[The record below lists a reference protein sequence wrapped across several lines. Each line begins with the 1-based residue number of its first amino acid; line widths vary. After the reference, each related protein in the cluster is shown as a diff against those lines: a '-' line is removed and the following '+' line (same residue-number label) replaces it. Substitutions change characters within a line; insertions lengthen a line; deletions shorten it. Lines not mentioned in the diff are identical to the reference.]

1 MRIKVTTL
9 LALLA
14 FVFTYVQDVKAQDSR
29 VEGIVT
35 SMEDGLPMPGVTVLV
50 KGTNRGTTTNA
61 DGEYSIQVPS
71 GNDILVFSFVGFV
84 TKEVQ
89 IDGRTTIDV
98 ELQTDVQ
105 QLSDVVVVGYGS
117 QIREQLTG
125 NVAEVS
131 SEKLENVP
139 VTSFESAIQG
149 RASGVYVQQ
158 NNGKTGQGIS
168 IRIRGSSSVTAN
180 NQPLYVVDGIPVTS
194 DDQSITSAA
203 NNPLSDLNFN
213 DVENITVL
221 KDASAA
227 AIYGSRASNGVVLIT
242 TKSGQAGDTKFSL
255 STSTGFSEPTDK
267 KEWLNGPE
275 YLEVFDEAF
284 VRSPLNTTGDI
295 NGTVFG
301 FTRDGLYDLFLP
313 EWDPNNDTEWQD
325 LAFQDAV
332 INKFD
337 LSASGGT
344 ERTQFF
350 VSGSLLDQDGILID
364 DYFQR
369 LGGRLN
375 LDHKANDNISIGMN
389 LSLSRTVNDRL
400 STDNAFSTPVQL
412 VAQSPLQPAFN
423 DEGEPFDNTLYF
435 NGLLYRD
442 GSSFSTTRFRSLG
455 NLFAEYNV
463 TPNLSVRTELGV
475 DVLNQNEERWFG
487 ASVSRNTGEPNGLGQ
502 SRWVQVVNYTTNT
515 YANYQGTF
523 ADDHSVSATA
533 GISFNQTDRSQSFVQ
548 GRNFPNSNF
557 RTLLSAAEI
566 NGGNSTLTNY
576 NFLSYFARS
585 NYSWKDKWLFT
596 ASGRIDGSSR
606 FGEDN
611 RYGFFPAV
619 SAGWIL
625 TEEDFLD
632 SSESLSFL
640 KLRASVG
647 ITGNAE
653 IENFPALGLVDGGG
667 AYSGF
672 SGITPSQLAN
682 PDLKWEETTQ
692 YNFGLDFGLYEDRI
706 TGEVD
711 YYIKKT
717 NDLLL
722 NVNVPGTSGFLS
734 QTQNVGELENKGI
747 EFFINTYNFVG
758 EFSWSTSFN
767 LSANT
772 NKITDL
778 AGQVIEGGFIN
789 RAVEGE
795 AIGVFFQRE
804 FAGADP
810 DDGDAVYYLNRE
822 PSQAELDDGSV
833 YMNEG
838 RFGDRYITDQYGIAE
853 RVVIGNPNPDFI
865 GGISNTFSY
874 KGFDLDVLFQF
885 VYGNEIYNGGG
896 TFQSAS
902 ANFYD
907 NQTADQLNRWQEPG
921 DITDVP
927 ELRLF
932 GGNGDGESSRYI
944 SDGSYLRLKNLTLG
958 YTLPTE
964 LSDRLSLDRLRI
976 YATGV
981 NLLTFTDYD
990 GWDPE
995 VNTDFTAGNI
1005 GLGTDFY
1012 AAPQARTITLGV
1024 NIDF

>member
-1 MRIKVTTL
+1 MLLTVFSMFLFAGIDARAQNTTVTGT
-9 LALLA
+9 
-14 FVFTYVQDVKAQDSR
+14 
-29 VEGIVT
+29 VT
-35 SMEDGLPMPGVTVLV
+35 SADNGEPLPGVTVLV
-50 KGTNRGTTTNA
+50 QGTNRGTTTNA
-61 DGEYSIQVPS
+61 EGEYSIEVPS
-71 GNDILVFSFVGFV
+71 DNNILVFSFVGFR
-84 TKEVQ
+84 TQQVQ
-89 IDGRTTIDV
+89 IDGRTTIDM
-98 ELQTDVQ
+98 EMQTDIQ

-125 NVAEVS
+125 NVAEVG
-131 SEKLENVP
+131 SEELQNVP

-149 RASGVYVQQ
+149 RAAGVYVQQ

-168 IRIRGSSSVTAN
+168 IRVRGSSSVTAN

-194 DDQSITSAA
+194 TNQSINAAA

-242 TKSGQAGDTKFSL
+242 TKSGQAGETKFSL
-255 STSTGFSEPTDK
+255 SASTGFSDPTGK
-267 KEWLNGPE
+267 KEWLNGEE

-284 VRSPLNTTGDI
+284 VRSPGNTTGTID
-295 NGTVFG
+295 GTVFG
-301 FTRDGLYDLFLP
+301 FTRDGVYDTYIP
-313 EWDPNNDTEWQD
+313 GWDPNLDTEWQD
-325 LAFQDAV
+325 KAFQDAV
-332 INKFD
+332 VNKFD

-344 ERTQFF
+344 EKTQFF
-350 VSGSLLDQDGILID
+350 VSGSLLDEDGILID

-375 LDHKANDNISIGMN
+375 LDHKANDNINIGMN
-389 LSLSRTVNDRL
+389 LSLARTVNDRL
-400 STDNAFSTPVQL
+400 STDNAFSTPIQL
-412 VAQSPLQPAFN
+412 VAQSPLSPAFN
-423 DEGEPFDNTLYF
+423 EDGEPYRNTLYF

-442 GSSFSTTRFRSLG
+442 GSSFTTTRFRSLG

-463 TPNLSVRTELGV
+463 TPNISVRTELGV
-475 DVLNQNEERWFG
+475 DVLTQNEERWYG
-487 ASVSRNTGEPNGLGQ
+487 PSVSANTGEPDGTAD

-515 YANYQGTF
+515 FANYQNTF
-523 ADDHSVSATA
+523 AENHSVKGTL
-533 GISFNQTDRSQSFVQ
+533 GISFNQTDRSQSYVS
-548 GRNFPNSNF
+548 GRVFPNSNF
-557 RTLLSAAEI
+557 RTLESAAEI
-566 NGGNSTLTNY
+566 NGGDTNLTNY
-576 NFLSYFARS
+576 NFLSYFARA
-585 NYSWKDKWLFT
+585 NYSFQDKYLFT

-606 FGEDN
+606 FGADN
-611 RYGFFPAV
+611 RYGFFPAA

-625 TEEDFLD
+625 SEEDFLSD
-632 SSESLSFL
+632 AGKLSFL
-640 KLRASVG
+640 KFRASWG

-653 IENFPALGLVDGGG
+653 IDNFPALGLVDGDG

-672 SGITPSQLAN
+672 SGITPFQLAN
-682 PDLKWEETTQ
+682 PNLKWEETTQ
-692 YNFGLDFGLYEDRI
+692 YNFGLDFGLFEDRI
-706 TGEVD
+706 SGEVD

-722 NVNVPGTSGFLS
+722 DVNVPGTSGFLS
-734 QTQNVGELENKGI
+734 QTQNVGKLENKGF
-747 EFFINTYNFVG
+747 EFLINTYNFVG
-758 EFSWSTSFN
+758 DFSWTTSFN
-767 LSANT
+767 FAANE

-778 AGQVIEGGFIN
+778 AGQVIEGGFEN

-822 PSQAELDDGSV
+822 PTQDEINSGAV
-833 YMNEG
+833 YQNVE
-838 RFGDRYITDQYGIAE
+838 RFGDRYITDQYGLAD
-853 RVVIGNPNPDFI
+853 RVVIGNPNPDFV
-865 GGISNTFSY
+865 GGISNSFNY

-902 ANFYD
+902 ANFLD
-907 NQTADQLNRWQEPG
+907 NQTADQLDRWQQPG

-932 GGNGDGESSRYI
+932 GGNGDGESSRYVD
-944 SDGSYLRLKNLTLG
+944 DGSYLRLKNVTFG
-958 YTLPTE
+958 YTLPAE
-964 LSDRLSLDRLRI
+964 LSSKLSLDRLRI
-976 YATGV
+976 YATGI
-981 NLLTFTDYD
+981 NLLTFTKYD

-1005 GLGTDFY
+1005 GLGNDFY